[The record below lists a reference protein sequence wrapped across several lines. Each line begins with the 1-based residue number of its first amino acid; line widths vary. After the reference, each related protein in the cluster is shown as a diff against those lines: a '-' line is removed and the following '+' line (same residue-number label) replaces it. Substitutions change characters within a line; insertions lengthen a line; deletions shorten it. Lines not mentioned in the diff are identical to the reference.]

1 WLVERVHEPVGD
13 DRGAVGLADR
23 QPPGRLQLALPRLD
37 LLRAGAV
44 AVGAE
49 ELRPVGGGEGEGEG
63 ERECGRGQEVRHGA
77 NSVAGFTRRATAP
90 ARGGGERVRAGS
102 WYSCPRPA
110 AARPRSGRRAAGRT
124 ASRCRAS
131 RRSA

>member
-1 WLVERVHEPVGD
+1 LVATFPDRLAGGGVERRQRVGVLAGWLVERVHEPVGD

-49 ELRPVGGGEGEGEG
+49 ELRPVGGGEGG
-63 ERECGRGQEVRHGA
+63 
-77 NSVAGFTRRATAP
+77 
-90 ARGGGERVRAGS
+90 GGGERGG
-102 WYSCPRPA
+102 
-110 AARPRSGRRAAGRT
+110 GRGQAVE
-124 ASRCRAS
+124 
-131 RRSA
+131 